1 MERRSV
7 TGLCKAN
14 HWIYWVLLASMVA
27 FLPVWPYSGGWDYS
41 FSGRIAV
48 VLAVFS
54 VLKISR
60 LI

>member
-1 MERRSV
+1 
-7 TGLCKAN
+7 
-14 HWIYWVLLASMVA
+14 MVA